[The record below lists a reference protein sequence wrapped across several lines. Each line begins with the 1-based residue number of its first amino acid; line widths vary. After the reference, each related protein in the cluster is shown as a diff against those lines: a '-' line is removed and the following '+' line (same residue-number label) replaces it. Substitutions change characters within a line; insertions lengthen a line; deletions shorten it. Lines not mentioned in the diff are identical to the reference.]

1 MDKKEFLKTKK
12 SWNLQKFKE
21 KCRILLKNKNIEDII
36 IFGSA
41 VKGKENPPDVDIC
54 LIGEEITTVL
64 IQEIE
69 KRLQETI
76 EVHITKSRY
85 RNLFED
91 VMLWKTLLH
100 EGYSVK
106 KQQYLAKLFQM
117 QSFFLFTYNLQNLP
131 ITKKQI
137 FSHALQG
144 TKTNKG
150 ILKQCNGE
158 KIGKS
163 AVLIPEEKAEEM
175 RAFLETWNVVYGV
188 RRVLM

>member
-1 MDKKEFLKTKK
+1 MALKK
-12 SWNLQKFKE
+12 SWNIQKFKE
-21 KCRILLKNKNIEDII
+21 NCRKLLKNKNIEDIV

-41 VKGKENPPDVDIC
+41 VKGKENPADVDIC
-54 LIGEEITTVL
+54 LIGEQITVETV
-64 IQEIE
+64 QEIE
-69 KRLQETI
+69 KKLQDTI
-76 EVHITKSRY
+76 KVHITKSKY
-85 RNLFED
+85 NNLLED

-100 EGYSVK
+100 EGYSVR

-117 QSFFLFTYNLQNLP
+117 QSFFLFTYNLQNLSL
-131 ITKKQI
+131 TKKQI

-144 TKTNKG
+144 TKTNQG

-163 AVLIPEEKAEEM
+163 AVLIPEEKAEEI
-175 RAFLETWNVVYGV
+175 RAFLETWNVVYSV

>member
-1 MDKKEFLKTKK
+1 MASKKL
-12 SWNLQKFKE
+12 WNLQKFKE
-21 KCRILLKNKNIEDII
+21 KCRILLKNKKIDDII

-41 VKGKENPPDVDIC
+41 IKGKESPSDIDIC
-54 LIGEEITTVL
+54 LVGEEITNDLV
-64 IQEIE
+64 QEVE
-69 KRLQETI
+69 KTLQDTI
-76 EVHITKSRY
+76 KVHITKSKY
-85 RNLFED
+85 KNLFED
-91 VMLWKTLLH
+91 IMLWKTLLH

-106 KQQYLAKLFQM
+106 KQQYIAKLFQM
-117 QSFFLFTYNLQNLP
+117 QSFFLFTYNLQSLAL
-131 ITKKQI
+131 TKKQI

-175 RAFLETWNVVYGV
+175 RAFLETWNVVYSV